1 LPSGFTLHAANAG
14 VFPDSPLSL
23 LYGLAMAVDAFSAL
37 FFGWLF
43 DRIGIR
49 SLILSTLCSAF
60 FSLFVF
66 LANNPILIIIGIV
79 LWGIGMGAQESI
91 MKAAVS
97 RIIPK
102 NMRSTGFG
110 IAWFLGSW
118 LLGALY
124 DINVIMLVVVSI
136 AAQLIAVML
145 YMVCIRTQKG

>member
-1 LPSGFTLHAANAG
+1 
-14 VFPDSPLSL
+14 
-23 LYGLAMAVDAFSAL
+23 
-37 FFGWLF
+37 
-43 DRIGIR
+43 
-49 SLILSTLCSAF
+49 
-60 FSLFVF
+60 
-66 LANNPILIIIGIV
+66 
-79 LWGIGMGAQESI
+79 